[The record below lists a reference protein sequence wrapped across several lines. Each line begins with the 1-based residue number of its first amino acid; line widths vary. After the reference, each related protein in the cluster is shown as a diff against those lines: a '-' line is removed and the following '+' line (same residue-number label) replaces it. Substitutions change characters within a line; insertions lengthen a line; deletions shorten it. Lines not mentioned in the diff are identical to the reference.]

1 MKGRLKSKTGFS
13 DGLLIKQKTENRN
26 KRQGGKQAKRPSE
39 KSICP
44 SPLPAS
50 DIKQNHTAYMPL

>member
-13 DGLLIKQKTENRN
+13 DGLLSSREKN